1 MKLLYIIG
9 VILLSLTFS
18 TAYVKHWSL
27 QSRSSPKLIA
37 SKLRVDPL
45 NIIKSIDDKDDDI
58 DFETGFTKRKGDK
71 KFKKPDNRDAL
82 PFVVLM
88 KTRDDKFDDIG
99 TYRLDP
105 STGKLIVIFV

>member
-18 TAYVKHWSL
+18 TAYIKHWSL
-27 QSRSSPKLIA
+27 PSRSSSKLIA
-37 SKLRVDPL
+37 SKLRLDPL

-82 PFVVLM
+82 PFVVLS
-88 KTRDDKFDDIG
+88 KTRDGKFADIG
-99 TYRLDP
+99 TFRLDP
-105 STGKLIVIFV
+105 STGKLIIIFV